1 MKEMKILHIC
11 MGNSL
16 DFQGGITNYVRSLSL
31 EQSKHGYDVY
41 VLADDGT
48 ENEYKVIKLKSKIKK
63 WDINKY
69 KDKYQYD
76 FINNLLKEYKF
87 DIIHLHMILTLDFRT
102 LELLK
107 NYNYI
112 VSLHDY
118 SFICPRVQM
127 VRPGEI
133 RCEKKSEKC
142 YMCFSL
148 LEKSLFL
155 TKVFKHLFPKYNI
168 CGFPIKSKKL
178 IIKYL
183 NDSKIMLENAKMLLP
198 VSNRVMEIYKNSDI
212 KNNYKVLHIG
222 NDTSTYFDDNNDK
235 KTVKKEEINFV
246 ILSAFNEKKGSELI
260 CRIIKSINNKNIKF
274 HFWGYATK
282 KQINKMKIF
291 GIEYH
296 GSYLQNDLKQILSKM
311 DFGVA
316 CPIWED
322 NAPQIVM
329 EMLNNR
335 IPVFAT
341 KMGGIPDFI
350 NEKNGFIFDPFNEN
364 DINSAIEF
372 LNNLN
377 LKKINILR
385 NNITKTIT
393 PLEHYYDVINVYKEI
408 LKIKK

>member
-118 SFICPRVQM
+118 SFICPQVQM

-133 RCEKKSEKC
+133 RCEKKVRNVIC
-142 YMCFSL
+142 
-148 LEKSLFL
+148 
-155 TKVFKHLFPKYNI
+155 VFH
-168 CGFPIKSKKL
+168 CWKK
-178 IIKYL
+178 
-183 NDSKIMLENAKMLLP
+183 
-198 VSNRVMEIYKNSDI
+198 
-212 KNNYKVLHIG
+212 
-222 NDTSTYFDDNNDK
+222 
-235 KTVKKEEINFV
+235 
-246 ILSAFNEKKGSELI
+246 AF
-260 CRIIKSINNKNIKF
+260 F
-274 HFWGYATK
+274 
-282 KQINKMKIF
+282 
-291 GIEYH
+291 
-296 GSYLQNDLKQILSKM
+296 
-311 DFGVA
+311 
-316 CPIWED
+316 
-322 NAPQIVM
+322 
-329 EMLNNR
+329 
-335 IPVFAT
+335 
-341 KMGGIPDFI
+341 
-350 NEKNGFIFDPFNEN
+350 
-364 DINSAIEF
+364 
-372 LNNLN
+372 
-377 LKKINILR
+377 
-385 NNITKTIT
+385 
-393 PLEHYYDVINVYKEI
+393 
-408 LKIKK
+408 